1 MFACRSKA
9 YVELAGV
16 RGLLEPGQRGW
27 VESLLNANA
36 GAREMKRCCKHLWW
50 FQASRT
56 AGGEEIDVL
65 RPLGLVRRQVV
76 ASAWPSRGRLASL
89 LGRLVLVCM
98 GWSLNGMRS
107 PPSAPPL
114 ILLTRASRQGA
125 ARQQGCPPSSG
136 APRARG
142 EARLAKTSR
151 TTGC

>member
-9 YVELAGV
+9 YAELAGV

-65 RPLGLVRRQVV
+65 RPLGLVRRQVGAGVTSERREV
-76 ASAWPSRGRLASL
+76 AAIG
-89 LGRLVLVCM
+89 
-98 GWSLNGMRS
+98 
-107 PPSAPPL
+107 
-114 ILLTRASRQGA
+114 
-125 ARQQGCPPSSG
+125 
-136 APRARG
+136 PRR
-142 EARLAKTSR
+142 
-151 TTGC
+151 